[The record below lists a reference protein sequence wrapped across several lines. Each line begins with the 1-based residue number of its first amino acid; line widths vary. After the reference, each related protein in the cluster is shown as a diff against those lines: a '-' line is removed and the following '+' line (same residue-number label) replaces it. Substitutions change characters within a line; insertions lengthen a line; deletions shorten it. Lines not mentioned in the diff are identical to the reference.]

1 MEFLSR
7 LNSESDDDE
16 EHSYENDLQ
25 LAAEIGK
32 ALLESNKDLESQTV
46 QLQTTNAEQAQE
58 LDFLTKQLEAL
69 RQVNESRMRIYEELD
84 KNVQELEKTNQR
96 LVTDHRADKHRIET
110 LQEEVSELEVRNGEL
125 QAKVEELVT
134 AERQREKAE
143 RRKTMS
149 VPSLHDI
156 NYEDFFP
163 TSFPNWSANQFKQG
177 LHLNPYE
184 TEIRKLQDTVR
195 KLKTQQASDK
205 RKREDFE
212 VEVAVLIQDNQNL
225 ESKVDDLE
233 KRLMDT
239 NKLEAEL
246 KQLQLRSEKVC
257 RRCGNEIKPCLP
269 AGVLGKEVEHD
280 EPQMTSEGKVARL
293 EDGGSVYGSNESI
306 HKVLM
311 ETREQLS
318 GNGVQSNVSILSE
331 LESQYYALCQK
342 YESLLQHKLRR
353 PRSGTDFEEDE
364 ADRNFRVSHKEVQ
377 TLLVNLHRCVE
388 VNTDIGDSVTSP
400 PPYRSLFKD
409 IFATLR
415 KSRIEESPEQQ
426 AASASA
432 TTTTSSAAGQGSQ
445 QSKSAAGTPITSPV
459 KEDNPMTKSAHA

>member
-7 LNSESDDDE
+7 EKSEDLEDD
-16 EHSYENDLQ
+16 HSYEDDLQ

-32 ALLESNKDLESQTV
+32 ALLERNKELERETI
-46 QLQTTNAEQAQE
+46 QLQSINGEQALE
-58 LDFLTKQLEAL
+58 IDYLTKQLEAL
-69 RQVNESRMRIYEELD
+69 RQVNDSRMRIYEELD
-84 KNVQELEKTNQR
+84 KNVQELEKNNQR
-96 LVTDHRADKHRIET
+96 LITDARAGKHRIET
-110 LQEEVSELEVRNGEL
+110 LLESLSGMEIKNEEL
-125 QAKVEELVT
+125 QQKVDEMVT
-134 AERQREKAE
+134 TERQREKAE

-149 VPSLHDI
+149 VPSLHEI
-156 NYEDFFP
+156 NYDDFFP
-163 TSFPNWSANQFKQG
+163 TSFPCWSNNQYKQG

-195 KLKTQQASDK
+195 KLRVQETIEK
-205 RKREDFE
+205 RKREEFE
-212 VEVAVLIQDNQNL
+212 IEVAVMIEDNQNL
-225 ESKVDDLE
+225 EAKVEELE
-233 KRLMDT
+233 RRLMDT

-246 KQLQLRSEKVC
+246 KQLQLRSEKIC

-280 EPQMTSEGKVARL
+280 EPYMTSEGKVARL

-342 YESLLQHKLRR
+342 YEALLRHKLRR
-353 PRSGTDFEEDE
+353 SRTGADADDDE

-388 VNTDIGDSVTSP
+388 VNTDVGESVTSP

-426 AASASA
+426 ASA
-432 TTTTSSAAGQGSQ
+432 TAVATGGKEPQTRSATSTPLTTPLT
-445 QSKSAAGTPITSPV
+445 
-459 KEDNPMTKSAHA
+459 EDNPMIRSSNT

>member
-1 MEFLSR
+1 MEG
-7 LNSESDDDE
+7 D
-16 EHSYENDLQ
+16 EHSYEDDLQ

-32 ALLESNKDLESQTV
+32 ALLERNKELERDTI
-46 QLQTTNAEQAQE
+46 QLQGINGEQALE
-58 LDFLTKQLEAL
+58 IDYLTKQLEAL
-69 RQVNESRMRIYEELD
+69 RQVNDSRMRIYEELD

-96 LVTDHRADKHRIET
+96 LVTDARAGKQRIET
-110 LQEEVSELEVRNGEL
+110 LLDSLAAMEVKNEEQQKKIDELIS
-125 QAKVEELVT
+125 
-134 AERQREKAE
+134 AERLREKAE

-149 VPSLHDI
+149 VPSLHEI

-163 TSFPNWSANQFKQG
+163 TNFPSWTNNQYKQG

-195 KLKTQQASDK
+195 KLRTQQAIEK
-205 RKREDFE
+205 RKREEFE
-212 VEVAVLIQDNQNL
+212 IEVAVMIEDNQNL
-225 ESKVDDLE
+225 ESKVEELE
-233 KRLMDT
+233 TRLIET

-280 EPQMTSEGKVARL
+280 EPYMTSEGKIARL

-318 GNGVQSNVSILSE
+318 GNGVQSSVSILSE

-342 YESLLQHKLRR
+342 YEALLQHKIRR
-353 PRSGTDFEEDE
+353 SRVGVDAEDDE

-388 VNTDIGDSVTSP
+388 VNSDTGDSVTSP
-400 PPYRSLFKD
+400 PAYRSLFKD

-426 AASASA
+426 GSGATAATGGKEPQTRSA
-432 TTTTSSAAGQGSQ
+432 TN
-445 QSKSAAGTPITSPV
+445 TPVTSPL
-459 KEDNPMTKSAHA
+459 KEDNPMIRSSNT

>member
-7 LNSESDDDE
+7 GKSEELEGD
-16 EHSYENDLQ
+16 EHSYEDDLQ

-32 ALLESNKDLESQTV
+32 ALLERNKELERDTI
-46 QLQTTNAEQAQE
+46 QLQGINGEQALE
-58 LDFLTKQLEAL
+58 IDYLTKQLEAL
-69 RQVNESRMRIYEELD
+69 RQVNDSRMRIYEELD

-96 LVTDHRADKHRIET
+96 LVTDARAGKQRIET
-110 LQEEVSELEVRNGEL
+110 LLDSLAAMEVKNEEQQKKIDELIS
-125 QAKVEELVT
+125 
-134 AERQREKAE
+134 AERLREKAE

-149 VPSLHDI
+149 VPSLHEI

-163 TSFPNWSANQFKQG
+163 TNFPSWTNNQYKQG

-184 TEIRKLQDTVR
+184 TEIRKLQDTV
-195 KLKTQQASDK
+195 
-205 RKREDFE
+205 
-212 VEVAVLIQDNQNL
+212 AVMIEDNQNL
-225 ESKVDDLE
+225 ESKVEELE
-233 KRLMDT
+233 TRLIET

-280 EPQMTSEGKVARL
+280 EPYMTSEGKIARL

-318 GNGVQSNVSILSE
+318 GNGVQSSVSILSE

-342 YESLLQHKLRR
+342 YEALLQHKIRR
-353 PRSGTDFEEDE
+353 SRVGVDAEDDE

-388 VNTDIGDSVTSP
+388 VNSDTGDSVTSP
-400 PPYRSLFKD
+400 PAYRSLFKD

-426 AASASA
+426 GSGATAATGGKEPQTRSA
-432 TTTTSSAAGQGSQ
+432 TN
-445 QSKSAAGTPITSPV
+445 TPVTSPL
-459 KEDNPMTKSAHA
+459 KEDNPMIRSSNT